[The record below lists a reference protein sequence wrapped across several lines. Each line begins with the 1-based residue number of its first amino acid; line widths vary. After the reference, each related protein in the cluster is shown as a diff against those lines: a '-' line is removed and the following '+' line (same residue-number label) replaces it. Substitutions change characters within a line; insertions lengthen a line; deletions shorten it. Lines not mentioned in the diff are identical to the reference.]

1 MSGNWTQWSP
11 RLTQLR
17 SKPKTSIRR
26 NPDRSIILIAAR
38 PVGCSPSAASLA
50 TISGPFL
57 DDARAARKKSA
68 ADLIWGEALNVD
80 ANLQATLNKDVEA
93 LDLAR
98 KAKEAALSVIQT
110 NPNAPQPLQ
119 VQYDA
124 SIRVGNALSALAW
137 ARHQDALRRD
147 ALEEYNAAIAVA
159 AKIASLSDDDTGDDD
174 VIVAHMKIG
183 DIYKDSK
190 QYSEAQREY
199 QAGLAASEAALGK
212 HPDNFQLLR
221 EKGKALFR
229 IGELLRA
236 EKTTGTTD
244 AATTFYRQASE
255 VQESLVARNAQEALA
270 SNKAPDLTLK
280 SNLAATYT
288 HWGMLEKAVGSL
300 DLATPKLERGAALNE
315 ELIKAEPDNPQWMDF
330 VAPNYRVMGDILDQL
345 NRPQDARNY
354 YEKFFDAMRALAFRV
369 GPPRAQKNLAVA
381 AKLLGDH
388 STGLARIDAYREA
401 ISTWNRLIDDPK
413 AADLVADQFDVVLN
427 IAQAFDATKD
437 RPDAE
442 RAYRVAQK
450 IAVMN
455 YVKDPSDTSWRD
467 KAEIAERAAVEAGKA
482 AETAPADTPR

>member
-1 MSGNWTQWSP
+1 M
-11 RLTQLR
+11 
-17 SKPKTSIRR
+17 
-26 NPDRSIILIAAR
+26 
-38 PVGCSPSAASLA
+38 
-50 TISGPFL
+50 
-57 DDARAARKKSA
+57 
-68 ADLIWGEALNVD
+68 
-80 ANLQATLNKDVEA
+80 
-93 LDLAR
+93 
-98 KAKEAALSVIQT
+98 
-110 NPNAPQPLQ
+110 
-119 VQYDA
+119 
-124 SIRVGNALSALAW
+124 
-137 ARHQDALRRD
+137 
-147 ALEEYNAAIAVA
+147 
-159 AKIASLSDDDTGDDD
+159 
-174 VIVAHMKIG
+174 
-183 DIYKDSK
+183 
-190 QYSEAQREY
+190 
-199 QAGLAASEAALGK
+199 
-212 HPDNFQLLR
+212 
-221 EKGKALFR
+221 FR

-255 VQESLVARNAQEALA
+255 VQELLVARNAQEALA

-401 ISTWNRLIDDPK
+401 ISTWNWLIDDPK

-482 AETAPADTPR
+482 AETAAGGHTALARPGPYHSVDEQTAPILAGVFPTITRGKSCGVSAPSRPRLDARG